1 MRESIEGLRP
11 IPDDVFVA
19 DPVIHAFN
27 LAPSNVASRYGQQL
41 HDMSYGLHAGFSP
54 PEATIEREAY
64 MSDMPVE
71 ALLDT
76 VFLES
81 QTDIAA
87 HHTLTLN
94 SWFKDGFCSR
104 AKTEAAAK
112 AHPERVLAYLGVDPC
127 EGYEA
132 AAEDLIAQHEALPN
146 AVGLKLY
153 PHQIDPYRR
162 WRADDDAVMR
172 LIELCQSR
180 GLKTIAIHKALPNG
194 SVPLESYKVDDLDV
208 AADSFPEMAF
218 EIIHSGMAFVEET
231 AFALA
236 RFPNV
241 YANLETT
248 TSMVWAAPGRFS
260 DVLGQL
266 MFWGGPE
273 KLIWSTGC
281 TVIHPQHV
289 LSLFW
294 GFQFDED
301 TIRRVGVPPLTEEV
315 RRMILGLNYARMLGI
330 DVEAKK
336 AAIAGDD
343 YAKRRDAQAGLAA
356 PWTHWRRHVGQA
368 AAA

>member
-11 IPDDVFVA
+11 IPDDVFVI
-19 DPVIHAFN
+19 DPVVHAFN
-27 LAPSNVASRYGQQL
+27 LDPSNVATRYGQQL

-54 PEATIEREAY
+54 PEATIEQSAY
-64 MSDMPVE
+64 MTDMPVK

-76 VFLES
+76 MFLES
-81 QTDIAA
+81 QTDVVA

-94 SWFKDGFCSR
+94 SWFEDGFCSR
-104 AKTEAAAK
+104 AKTEEGARAE
-112 AHPERVLAYLGVDPC
+112 PERCLAYLGVDPT
-127 EGYEA
+127 EGYEKA
-132 AAEDLIAQHEALPN
+132 ASDLIEQHEALPD

-162 WRADDDAVMR
+162 WRADDDGVMR
-172 LIELCQSR
+172 LIALCQQR

-208 AADSFPEMAF
+208 AADSFPGMAF

-248 TSMVWAAPGRFS
+248 TAMVWAAPGRFS

-273 KLIWSTGC
+273 KILWSTGC
-281 TVIHPQHV
+281 TVVHPQHL

-301 TIRRVGVPPLTEEV
+301 TIRRIGVPPLTEDV
-315 RRMILGLNYARMLGI
+315 RRAILSGNYARMIGMDI
-330 DVEAKK
+330 GAKR
-336 AAIAGDD
+336 AAIADD
-343 YAKRRDAQAGLAA
+343 GYARRRAERGGLDV
-356 PWTHWRRHVGQA
+356 PWTHWRTASTQEA
-368 AAA
+368 AA